1 MARPDR
7 RKGHEPNEDGHG
19 VGSRPGALNAEP
31 DEDRGVG
38 PGQESG
44 EISPGTTERMGS
56 EQKLKIDT
64 DVPQNEESPAGE
76 GEEQVALVDSPVD
89 EMGE

>member
-1 MARPDR
+1 MSPTRMDT
-7 RKGHEPNEDGHG
+7 GLGL
-19 VGSRPGALNAEP
+19 VPGALTAEP

>member
-19 VGSRPGALNAEP
+19 VGSRSGGS
-31 DEDRGVG
+31 DRGVG